1 MYRYYR
7 SIQTQIMKRSINVV
21 HLWGVWP
28 MLCINR
34 RKALS
39 IPHFDPHDFK
49 LGWCVICCKGRY
61 NFATMAYLCIDIG
74 DRIIA
79 FVLPPGIPLFIPSAL
94 FLHFNTW
101 VTEQEGERDAFI
113 FWLPGDVAQW
123 VELGF
128 TTFKYFKETNSP
140 EAMKELAIRL
150 EEFWEQT
157 IAQYPIDTLWD

>member
-1 MYRYYR
+1 MYQYYC
-7 SIQTQIMKRSINVV
+7 SIQTRIVRRSLNVV
-21 HLWGVWP
+21 NLWGVWP

-34 RKALS
+34 GRALL

-49 LGWCVICCKGRY
+49 LGWCALGSNGRY
-61 NFATMAYLCIDIG
+61 NYATMAYLCMDIG

-128 TTFKYFKETNSP
+128 TTFKSYKETHSP
-140 EAMKELAIRL
+140 KDMKELAIKL
-150 EEFWEQT
+150 EKFWET
-157 IAQYPIDTLWD
+157 MVAQYPVDTLWE